1 MKKLNDILLNN
12 ILSILNFIQNQRKK
26 VKGNIKKGQM
36 LKIYIKK
43 DKFSKK
49 KIKSLK
55 DQLTSLQNKHD
66 DLNKTCN
73 RFSKENDSLSNVTS
87 YSSSIDDL
95 KIENKALR
103 NQVKDIT
110 LTLAMFIQGKEN
122 LNILLEN
129 QKKILNRT
137 GL

>member
-73 RFSKENDSLSNVTS
+73 RLSKENDSLSNVTS

-103 NQVKDIT
+103 NK
-110 LTLAMFIQGKEN
+110 L
-122 LNILLEN
+122 
-129 QKKILNRT
+129 KI
-137 GL
+137 